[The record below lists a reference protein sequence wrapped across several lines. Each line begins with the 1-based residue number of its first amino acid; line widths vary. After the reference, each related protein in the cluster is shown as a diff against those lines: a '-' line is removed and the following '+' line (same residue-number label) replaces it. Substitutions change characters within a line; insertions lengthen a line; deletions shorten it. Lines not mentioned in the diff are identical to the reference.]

1 LWSWRTARGKGRD
14 AAPESPRK
22 ERPAIGDDELLDRI
36 AEEVTKRRL
45 GVPAILFLES
55 SKPLSYVGS
64 QLLFFL
70 EPFVRTFVTTDLYE
84 RFATLMEDR
93 TKYELLIKRIEQ
105 HEARA
110 ADARAAAKAAS
121 RKKDKE
127 K

>member
-1 LWSWRTARGKGRD
+1 M
-14 AAPESPRK
+14 
-22 ERPAIGDDELLDRI
+22 
-36 AEEVTKRRL
+36 
-45 GVPAILFLES
+45 
-55 SKPLSYVGS
+55 
-64 QLLFFL
+64 FFL

>member
-1 LWSWRTARGKGRD
+1 LWSWRTARGKGR
-14 AAPESPRK
+14 ATAPEGRK
-22 ERPAIGDDELLDRI
+22 NGPPAIGDDELLDRI

-84 RFATLMEDR
+84 RFATLIEDR
-93 TKYELLIKRIEQ
+93 ANYELLIKKIEQ

-121 RKKDKE
+121 RKKGEDK
-127 K
+127 